1 MEMFTEPSG
10 LWAVLIAGVIFMMG
24 RHHGLKIGSTNAV
37 DVLLQQLEELKFIR
51 VKSRRTLENGDKE
64 VEYMKFDE

>member
-10 LWAVLIAGVIFMMG
+10 FL
-24 RHHGLKIGSTNAV
+24 
-37 DVLLQQLEELKFIR
+37 LLQQLEELKFIR
-51 VKSRRTLENGDKE
+51 VKSRRTLENGDQQ

>member
-10 LWAVLIAGVIFMMG
+10 WWAIFIAAVIFMMG
-24 RHHGLKIGSTNAV
+24 RHHGRKIGAIGAV
-37 DVLLQQLEELKFIR
+37 DVLLNELEELKFIR
-51 VKSRRTLENGDKE
+51 VKSRKTLENGDQQ

>member
-1 MEMFTEPSG
+1 LQALSF
-10 LWAVLIAGVIFMMG
+10 LWEGTMVVKLV
-24 RHHGLKIGSTNAV
+24 STNAV

-51 VKSRRTLENGDKE
+51 VKSRRTLENGDQQ